1 MRSLCEA
8 TTLSVTVHVGS
19 LRGLLLTG
27 IDCYCYYYHYHYQI
41 MVVIIIVYDL
51 YVDVLKVR
59 SLLE

>member
-1 MRSLCEA
+1 M
-8 TTLSVTVHVGS
+8 TVHVGP

-27 IDCYCYYYHYHYQI
+27 IDCYCYYYYHYQI